1 MDVTIRKININTL
14 LIKRKGLIKM
24 AKIKEIKLY
33 SFDELDQYVQE
44 KLIDERR
51 QDEMDADMYSWH
63 EENEKTLKRLADTL
77 NVDLKSWEYDIYHHN
92 VWIEANYD
100 YYIEEYLYHL
110 LDEEK
115 INIDDQR
122 EKYEEKELELYD
134 RIKDFKGEELQ
145 ELLEVMYGRDLGS
158 KEEWYLTGYYLDRIG
173 LELIEKAYAG
183 ELDVTL
189 EELLNMVFDYVL
201 ETCSEDLDGYYST
214 NEVMYRIKA
223 DDGNDYC
230 YLEDGTY
237 VG

>member
-1 MDVTIRKININTL
+1 
-14 LIKRKGLIKM
+14 M
-24 AKIKEIKLY
+24 AKIKEVKLY

-44 KLIDERR
+44 KLINERR
-51 QDEMDADMYSWH
+51 QDEIDADVYLWH
-63 EENEKTLKRLADTL
+63 EENEKTLKRLANTL
-77 NVDLKSWEYDIYHHN
+77 NVNLKSWEYDIYHHN
-92 VWIEANYD
+92 VWIEVDYD

-115 INIDDQR
+115 IDIDDQR

-145 ELLEVMYGRDLGS
+145 ELLEVMYGNALEN

-189 EELLNMVFDYVL
+189 DELLHMVFDYVL
-201 ETCSEDLDGYYST
+201 EACSEDLDGYYSA
-214 NEVMYRIKA
+214 NEVMYRIKT

-230 YLEDGTY
+230 YLKDGTY